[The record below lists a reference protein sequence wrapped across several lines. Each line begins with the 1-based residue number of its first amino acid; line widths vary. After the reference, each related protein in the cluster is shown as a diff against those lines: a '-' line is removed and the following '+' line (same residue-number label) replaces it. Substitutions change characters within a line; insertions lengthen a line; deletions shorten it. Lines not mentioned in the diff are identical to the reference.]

1 MPIISLLSQ
10 LPPYYLSNSSVLL
23 ITTQPLYKTKC
34 IIHIYMLSGISLT
47 WTCYNGGKNLKKCFL
62 NINKQTTNAL
72 VRNIQQ
78 KTKQNR
84 KKTTSIHIS
93 KIFDHRMHFPVSY
106 HSSNMRKSQTV
117 EDRAGAAWTFENKEV
132 ILKLIKSMLCC
143 YSLKFT
149 ITYILSLVYC
159 SQGLRKKWR
168 RYTYTFSRND
178 TRIWCAWEVKQH
190 CSICAR

>member
-23 ITTQPLYKTKC
+23 ITTQPLFKTKC

-47 WTCYNGGKNLKKCFL
+47 RTCYNGGKNLKKCFL

-84 KKTTSIHIS
+84 KKPQAYIFQKSSIIIS
-93 KIFDHRMHFPVSY
+93 TFLCRTIHR
-106 HSSNMRKSQTV
+106 T
-117 EDRAGAAWTFENKEV
+117 
-132 ILKLIKSMLCC
+132 
-143 YSLKFT
+143 
-149 ITYILSLVYC
+149 
-159 SQGLRKKWR
+159 
-168 RYTYTFSRND
+168 
-178 TRIWCAWEVKQH
+178 CANH
-190 CSICAR
+190 TL